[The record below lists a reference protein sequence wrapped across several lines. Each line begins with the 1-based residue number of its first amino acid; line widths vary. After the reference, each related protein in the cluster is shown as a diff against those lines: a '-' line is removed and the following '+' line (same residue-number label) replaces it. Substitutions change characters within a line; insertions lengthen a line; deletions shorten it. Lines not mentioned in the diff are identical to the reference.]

1 MKFKKRNN
9 QQMIHPAIF
18 TFVVMMTALLLCS
31 IILLILN
38 QSPVMIYRNL
48 IIGALGTPFRI
59 LQTINQTSLLLLAAL
74 GVSMAFKIKF
84 MNIGGEGQIMMGGIF
99 ASFIALYLSYLPA
112 PILIP
117 VMLLAGFIGGSFWA
131 MIACVIKLKFKVNET
146 IVTLMLNYIA
156 IQIAVILQ
164 QGAWKDPASLGYPKV
179 PNFAPQALL
188 FEINGLHIGWIIA
201 LVVFIFVYWLLTYS
215 KLGYEMSVIG
225 QNETTAKYAGMNI
238 TKTIIFVMVLSG
250 GISGLV
256 GFIQVSGNLGTMN
269 SQLSANIGFIAIM
282 IAWISKLKPVPT
294 ILCATSFAIIQQGA
308 LFMESSLNVPSSISL
323 MIQGIILFSVLGSDI
338 FRDYQIQFKRGQKV

>member
-1 MKFKKRNN
+1 MKFKKRNM
-9 QQMIHPAIF
+9 QQMIHPVLF
-18 TFVVMMTALLLCS
+18 LLSVLMMALILCS
-31 IILLILN
+31 LILVILN
-38 QSPVMIYRNL
+38 HNPFLIYQTL
-48 IIGALGTPFRI
+48 IVGALGSPYRI
-59 LQTINQTSLLLLAAL
+59 IQTINQTSLLLLAAL
-74 GVSMAFKIKF
+74 AVSLAFKIKF
-84 MNIGGEGQIMMGGIF
+84 MNIGGEGQIMMGGLF
-99 ASFIALYLSYLPA
+99 ASFIALYLSHLPSL
-112 PILIP
+112 ILIP
-117 VMLLAGFIGGSFWA
+117 LMMLSGFIGGSVWA
-131 MIACVIKLKFKVNET
+131 MIACAIKLKFKVNET

-188 FEINGLHIGWIIA
+188 FEINSLHIGWLIA
-201 LVVFIFVYWLLTYS
+201 AVVCIFVYWLFTYS

-225 QNETTAKYAGMNI
+225 QNEITAKYAGMNI
-238 TKTIIFVMVLSG
+238 TKVIIIVMVMSG

-282 IAWISKLKPVPT
+282 IAWISKLKPLPT
-294 ILCATSFAIIQQGA
+294 ILCAFSFAIIQQGA
-308 LFMESSLNVPSSISL
+308 LYMESSLNVPASISL

-338 FRDYQIQFKRGQKV
+338 FREYHLQFNRGCKV